1 MWETWVRS
9 LGWEDPLE
17 EGMVTHCSIV
27 AWRIPKDRGAWLA
40 TVHGVTKSQAR
51 VTNKAQHRAVSNR
64 YIHGSRSQTEVR
76 LTSLVIIARNLLGD
90 CDFCPCN
97 SGICRF
103 TDVIAQKRNVFT
115 KEHSKSTL
123 NFIYDYC
130 WRRQW
135 HPTPVLL
142 PGKSHGRRSLVGC
155 SPWGG

>member
-76 LTSLVIIARNLLGD
+76 LTSLVIIARNLFGD
-90 CDFCPCN
+90 
-97 SGICRF
+97 S
-103 TDVIAQKRNVFT
+103 VLSV
-115 KEHSKSTL
+115 
-123 NFIYDYC
+123 
-130 WRRQW
+130 
-135 HPTPVLL
+135 PVLL
-142 PGKSHGRRSLVGC
+142 GFVGLQMLLLRREMFSLRNTARVH
-155 SPWGG
+155 